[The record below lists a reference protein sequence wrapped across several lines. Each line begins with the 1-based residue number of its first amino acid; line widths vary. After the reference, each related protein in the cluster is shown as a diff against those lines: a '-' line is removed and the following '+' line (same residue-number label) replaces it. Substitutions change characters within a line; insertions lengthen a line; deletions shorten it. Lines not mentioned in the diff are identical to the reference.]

1 MDIYCILYYFK
12 YIYIYIYVYVYMY
25 IYVIYYIYSISST
38 GPSCKTV
45 YTDEITLYK

>member
-1 MDIYCILYYFK
+1 MDIY
-12 YIYIYIYVYVYMY
+12 YIYMYMY

-45 YTDEITLYK
+45 YTDQITLYK